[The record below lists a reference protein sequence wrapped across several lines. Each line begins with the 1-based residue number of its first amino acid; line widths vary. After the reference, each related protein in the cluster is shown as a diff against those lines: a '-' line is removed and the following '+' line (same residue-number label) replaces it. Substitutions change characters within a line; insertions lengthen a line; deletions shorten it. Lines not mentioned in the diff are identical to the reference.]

1 MMLGVID
8 AAFQRRQYDEAER
21 LIADGIK
28 RYPSYA
34 GWSDLSRHLAEARR
48 TNRPVQTGNAPMP
61 PPPAPSAPRN

>member
-8 AAFQRRQYDEAER
+8 AAFQRRQYDDAER
-21 LIADGIK
+21 LIADGSK

-48 TNRPVQTGNAPMP
+48 TRPIQTGNAPMP
-61 PPPAPSAPRN
+61 PPPPPSAPRN